1 MMFDSAELQL
11 QKKCSKYRVRH
22 YVNLDKNESERSE
35 RHQELGKYRASQ
47 LVCQLHY
54 DSLVDGSLF
63 NDNDTLSGYFGL
75 DIPINTVKGLLRQEF
90 KDEYGEEV
98 GPGGDSA

>member
-1 MMFDSAELQL
+1 M
-11 QKKCSKYRVRH
+11 
-22 YVNLDKNESERSE
+22 ES
-35 RHQELGKYRASQ
+35 GTM
-47 LVCQLHY
+47 
-54 DSLVDGSLF
+54 
-63 NDNDTLSGYFGL
+63 DTLSGYFGL